1 MGTPA
6 TLEEDVVDVL
16 DIQSPLALR
25 NLPPAQRA
33 ATELNMINGFDK
45 AAKIVLCVT
54 LGNIAA
60 KYGNGHA
67 RLISSTESLA
77 LGNVADAVDLT
88 TRAAAGLP

>member
-25 NLPPAQRA
+25 NLPPAERA
-33 ATELNMINGFDK
+33 STQLNMSNGFDK
-45 AAKIVLCVT
+45 AAKIVLAVT

-60 KYGNGHA
+60 RYGNGHA
-67 RLISSTESLA
+67 RLIRSSESLA
-77 LGNVADAVDLT
+77 LGTVADAVDLT
-88 TRAAAGLP
+88 ARAAAGQP